1 MKRKWRYQFLSPN
14 RQIVPY
20 LVLLSTLL
28 LTAIA
33 TYYVESTA
41 RNQERLR
48 FDSSIQRTENLI
60 RDHVKTYIALLRAGS
75 GLFASQDTVDREEF
89 RAYMERLQL
98 REEYP
103 GIQGIG
109 FTIRL
114 SPSEIAPLTDRM
126 EQEGISN
133 FRIHPNYPRPE
144 YHGIIYLEPLDQRN
158 RTAIGYDMFSEPVR
172 RKAMER
178 ARDGGLPAASG
189 RVTLRQEIDQKK
201 QAGFL
206 IYFPIYQG
214 NSIPPTVIERR
225 QKLIGFIYSPFRMG
239 DLMQGLFGSNPEL
252 FIDFKIYDGLA
263 ITPGNLLYDS
273 NPESPVGFKPRFQRM
288 ALIDIAGQT
297 WTIHYTSRPELDF
310 NSQQI
315 IAPYIALSG
324 GIVSLILFGLMRSQ
338 IQARR
343 TAEKNAME
351 LRKSEKALRD
361 SEARF
366 QVFMDYSPAVAW
378 MCDATGRMLYC
389 SKSYIKTFNVP
400 EQRLGITVSDL
411 FSPYLAS
418 KFLENISI
426 VVSENRVL
434 EEIESIPRRDGTI
447 GEFLVYQFPIWDAY
461 GHPLVGGVA
470 IDRTESR
477 QAEALLR
484 RSEVQYRTMI
494 EQSPLSIL
502 ILSLDGLVQRVNRAW
517 EDLWGISGE
526 TIKNYNIFNDKQL
539 IEKGV
544 VPYIERGF
552 AGEAVT
558 IPPILYDPHET
569 FPGLSCYGY
578 AQRWVQAYIYPV
590 RDEVSKI
597 REVVFIY
604 EDITERK
611 HAEEE
616 LQESESRFRTLIE
629 TTFDGII
636 IHENGIILDANQGAA
651 IMFNCYL
658 GDMIGASVL
667 EFVTF
672 ETEDLTLDRIHQYLE
687 APLEAIGLT
696 KEGISFNLE
705 IISRPH
711 LYKGRQ
717 VQVTALRDITN
728 RKQLEDQLRTR
739 AEQLA
744 EANRLKDEFLATL
757 SHELRTPLNA
767 MLGWTQLLMS
777 RQLDEEIFKRATE
790 TINRNTRA
798 LAQLI
803 EDLLDVS
810 RVITGKLHLSLN
822 PTSLIPIIEVAID
835 TVRPV
840 AQAKNITIHA
850 ALEPNIGII
859 MADGNRLQ
867 QVIWNLLTNA
877 VKFSSEGGRIEVR
890 LGKSQEKGEVSSSDF
905 FFQKQEQFLTPEAE
919 KSESVEYAAIQV
931 SDTGQGISR
940 DFLPFVFERFRQA
953 DGSITRKQGGL
964 GLGLAIVR
972 HLVELHG
979 GTVSVDSPGLGQGTT
994 FTVKLPLMGSDLLDG
1009 NDDFDNFLSDYDL
1022 ITESGLKL
1030 NGIRILVV
1038 DDEVDA
1044 RDFVAHI
1051 LQNCGADV
1059 VTVGSAEE
1067 ALNTFKA
1074 NSTTSPFQI
1083 LVSDIGMPR
1092 GDGYSLLRQ
1101 IRLLPPEDGG
1111 KIPALALTAYAKAE
1125 DRQEAFKAGFD
1136 AHLAKPVESYE
1147 LLFTIANLIGI
1158 IG

>member
-1 MKRKWRYQFLSPN
+1 MKRKWLYKFLSPN

-41 RNQERLR
+41 CTQDRLR
-48 FDSSIQRTENLI
+48 FDTSIQRTENLI

-75 GLFASQDTVDREEF
+75 GLFAAHEPVDQKEF

-109 FTIRL
+109 FTIRF
-114 SPSEIAPLTDRM
+114 PASEKEQLIARI
-126 EQEGISN
+126 QREGISN
-133 FRIHPNYPRPE
+133 FSIHPDYNRPE
-144 YHGIIYLEPLDQRN
+144 YHAIIYLEPLDQRN
-158 RTAIGYDMFSEPVR
+158 QAAIGYDMFSEPVR

-189 RVTLRQEIDQKK
+189 RVTLRQEIDAHK

-214 NSIPPTVIERR
+214 NSIPLTVTERR
-225 QKLIGFIYSPFRMG
+225 EKLLGFIYSPFRMG
-239 DLMQGLFGSNPEL
+239 DLMQGLFGSNRES

-263 ITPGNLLYDS
+263 ITPDHLLYDS
-273 NPESPVGFKPRFQRM
+273 NTRRSLGFKPRFERRKM
-288 ALIDIAGQT
+288 ISIAEQT
-297 WTIHYTSRPELDF
+297 WTIVYTSRPELDF
-310 NSQQI
+310 NSQRL

-324 GIVSLILFGLMRSQ
+324 SLVSLILFGLMRSQ

-343 TAEKNAME
+343 IAEKTTTE

-366 QVFMDYSPAVAW
+366 QAFMDHSPAVAW
-378 MCDATGRMLYC
+378 ICDLEGRMLYF
-389 SKSYIKTFNVP
+389 SRSYTQTFNISDDA
-400 EQRLGITVSDL
+400 LGKTVFDL
-411 FSPYLAS
+411 FPPNLAS
-418 KFLENISI
+418 KFLEKISI
-426 VVSENRVL
+426 VASENRVL
-434 EEIESIPRRDGTI
+434 EVIDSIPRRDGKI
-447 GEFLVYQFPIWDAY
+447 GEFLAYQFPIWDAY
-461 GHPLVGGVA
+461 GQPLVGGVA

-502 ILSLDGLVQRVNRAW
+502 ILSLDGFVQRVNRAW
-517 EDLWGISGE
+517 EDLWGIKGE
-526 TIKNYNIFNDKQL
+526 DIKDYNLLGDQQL
-539 IEKGV
+539 IEKGII
-544 VPYIERGF
+544 PYIQRGF
-552 AGEAVT
+552 AGEAVA
-558 IPPILYDPHET
+558 IPPILYDPHQT
-569 FPGLSCYGY
+569 FPELSSYRY
-578 AQRWVQAYIYPV
+578 AQRWVQAYVYPV
-590 RDEVSKI
+590 RDEIGQI

-616 LQESESRFRTLIE
+616 LQESEARFRTLIE

-651 IMFNCYL
+651 IMFDCLL
-658 GDMIGASVL
+658 GEMIGSSFL
-667 EFVTF
+667 DFVAPNSQALILHNITKN
-672 ETEDLTLDRIHQYLE
+672 LE
-687 APLEAIGLT
+687 APYSAVGLRKDGT
-696 KEGISFNLE
+696 TFYVE
-705 IISRPH
+705 II
-711 LYKGRQ
+711 GRSQ
-717 VQVTALRDITN
+717 VYQGREVQVTALRDITN
-728 RKQLEDQLRTR
+728 RKQLEAQLLTR
-739 AEQLA
+739 AEELA

-777 RQLDEEIFKRATE
+777 RHLDEETFNRATE

-810 RVITGKLHLSLN
+810 RIINGKLNLSPN
-822 PTSLIPIIEVAID
+822 PTSLIPIIEAAID
-835 TVRPV
+835 TVRP
-840 AQAKNITIHA
+840 AAEAKNITIHVS
-850 ALEPNIGII
+850 LQPNIGII
-859 MADGNRLQ
+859 LGDGNRLQ

-877 VKFSSEGGRIEVR
+877 VKFSAEGGQIEVR
-890 LGKSQEKGEVSSSDF
+890 LDKSQEKSSFSSSDP
-905 FFQKQEQFLTPEAE
+905 QLSLNQESLEADIKQIETVNYAE
-919 KSESVEYAAIQV
+919 IQV
-931 SDTGQGISR
+931 SDTGQGISP

-979 GTVSVDSPGLGQGTT
+979 GSVSVDSPGLGQGAT
-994 FTVKLPLMGSDLLDG
+994 FTIKLPLMTSDLFTG
-1009 NDDFDNFLSDYDL
+1009 NDGFEDFLSENEL
-1022 ITESGLKL
+1022 MLESCLKL
-1030 NGIRILVV
+1030 KGVRILVV
-1038 DDEVDA
+1038 DDEADA
-1044 RDFVAHI
+1044 RDLVAHI

-1059 VTVGSAEE
+1059 VTVGSAKE
-1067 ALNTFKA
+1067 AINTLKA
-1074 NSTTSPFQI
+1074 NSNTSPFQI
-1083 LVSDIGMPR
+1083 LVSDIGMPQ

-1101 IRLLPPEDGG
+1101 IRLLPPEEGG

-1125 DRQEAFKAGFD
+1125 DRKAAFSAGFH
-1136 AHLAKPVESYE
+1136 AHLAKPVEAHE
-1147 LLFTIANLIGI
+1147 LLFTITNLIGI

>member
-1 MKRKWRYQFLSPN
+1 MKRKWLYQFLSPN

-20 LVLLSTLL
+20 LVLFSTLL
-28 LTAIA
+28 LSAIA

-75 GLFASQDTVDREEF
+75 GLFAAQEDVDRDEF

-114 SPSEIAPLTDRM
+114 SPSEKDQLINRM
-126 EQEGISN
+126 QEEGLSN
-133 FRIHPNYPRPE
+133 FAIHPDYPRPE
-144 YHGIIYLEPLDQRN
+144 YHAIIYLEPLDQRN
-158 RTAIGYDMFSEPVR
+158 RAAIGYDMFSEPVR
-172 RKAMER
+172 RQAMER
-178 ARDGGLPAASG
+178 ARDSGLPAASG
-189 RVTLRQEIDQKK
+189 RVILRQEIDQEK

-214 NSIPPTVIERR
+214 NSIPQTVIERR

-263 ITPGNLLYDS
+263 VTPAHLLYNS
-273 NPESPVGFKPRFQRM
+273 NPESPVGFKPGFQRRE
-288 ALIDIAGQT
+288 LIDIAGHT
-297 WTIHYTSRPELDF
+297 WTIEYTSRPELDF
-310 NSQQI
+310 NSQQV

-324 GIVSLILFGLMRSQ
+324 GLVSIILFGLMRSQ

-361 SEARF
+361 
-366 QVFMDYSPAVAW
+366 
-378 MCDATGRMLYC
+378 
-389 SKSYIKTFNVP
+389 
-400 EQRLGITVSDL
+400 
-411 FSPYLAS
+411 
-418 KFLENISI
+418 
-426 VVSENRVL
+426 
-434 EEIESIPRRDGTI
+434 
-447 GEFLVYQFPIWDAY
+447 
-461 GHPLVGGVA
+461 
-470 IDRTESR
+470 
-477 QAEALLR
+477 
-484 RSEVQYRTMI
+484 
-494 EQSPLSIL
+494 
-502 ILSLDGLVQRVNRAW
+502 
-517 EDLWGISGE
+517 
-526 TIKNYNIFNDKQL
+526 
-539 IEKGV
+539 
-544 VPYIERGF
+544 
-552 AGEAVT
+552 
-558 IPPILYDPHET
+558 
-569 FPGLSCYGY
+569 
-578 AQRWVQAYIYPV
+578 
-590 RDEVSKI
+590 
-597 REVVFIY
+597 
-604 EDITERK
+604 
-611 HAEEE
+611 
-616 LQESESRFRTLIE
+616 
-629 TTFDGII
+629 
-636 IHENGIILDANQGAA
+636 
-651 IMFNCYL
+651 
-658 GDMIGASVL
+658 
-667 EFVTF
+667 
-672 ETEDLTLDRIHQYLE
+672 LE
-687 APLEAIGLT
+687 A
-696 KEGISFNLE
+696 
-705 IISRPH
+705 
-711 LYKGRQ
+711 
-717 VQVTALRDITN
+717 
-728 RKQLEDQLRTR
+728 QLRTR
-739 AEQLA
+739 AEELA

-798 LAQLI
+798 LAQMI

-822 PTSLIPIIEVAID
+822 PTSLIPIIEAAID
-835 TVRPV
+835 TVRP
-840 AQAKNITIHA
+840 ATQAKNITIHT
-850 ALEPNIGII
+850 ALEPNIGIV

-877 VKFSSEGGRIEVR
+877 VKFSSEGGKIEVR
-890 LGKSQEKGEVSSSDF
+890 LSKSQDKDQVSNLDSFSSEKPDF
-905 FFQKQEQFLTPEAE
+905 SEREAE
-919 KSESVEYAAIQV
+919 KNESVKYAEIHV
-931 SDTGQGISR
+931 SDTGQGISQ

-994 FTVKLPLMGSDLLDG
+994 FTVTLPLMASDLLDG
-1009 NDDFDNFLSDYDL
+1009 NDDFENFLNDHNL
-1022 ITESGLKL
+1022 IAESCFKLK
-1030 NGIRILVV
+1030 GIRILVV

-1051 LQNCGADV
+1051 LQNCGAEV

-1067 ALNTFKA
+1067 ALNTFNV

-1083 LVSDIGMPR
+1083 LVSDIGMPG

-1101 IRLLPPEDGG
+1101 IRLLPPEVGG

-1125 DRQEAFKAGFD
+1125 DRQEAFKAGFH